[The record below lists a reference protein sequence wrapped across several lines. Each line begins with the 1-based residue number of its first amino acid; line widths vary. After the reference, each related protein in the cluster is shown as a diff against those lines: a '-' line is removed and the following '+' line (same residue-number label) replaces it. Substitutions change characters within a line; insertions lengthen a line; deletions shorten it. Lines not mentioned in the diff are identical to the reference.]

1 MKTKINAAVRRH
13 GITGRSRFPSQGFE
27 GNYKQRLFRNKFLPQ
42 WTAAGASFPSHRE
55 DDHQT
60 EVQGAMGNMG
70 MGNTRGITTRG
81 GT

>member
-13 GITGRSRFPSQGFE
+13 GITGRSQFRSSGVE

-42 WTAAGASFPSHRE
+42 WTAAGASFPSHQE
-55 DDHQT
+55 GDHQT
-60 EVQGAMGNMG
+60 EVQGALG